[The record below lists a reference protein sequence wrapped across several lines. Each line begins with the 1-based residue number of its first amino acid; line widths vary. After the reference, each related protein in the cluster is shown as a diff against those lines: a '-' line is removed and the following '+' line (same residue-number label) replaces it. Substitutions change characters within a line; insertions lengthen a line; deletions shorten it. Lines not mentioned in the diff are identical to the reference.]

1 MSVTSYVKFNAASVA
16 TGIAAGVAGRAV
28 KDFAEGVRRGI
39 TGSTSPINHAKARGR
54 KNTEILAYP
63 FTVDEDE
70 QQGHYIMFNIYLH
83 GKGKLVTPKTAKQSA
98 TEARDIMAA
107 EFGVDDFRINPFAA
121 KQAFAASTEEGEV
134 GEEFN
139 FDESN
144 MANIVHGGM
153 TNKVT
158 SSFVGGSAEGK
169 INRSI
174 QLSQL
179 GPRQKQKTIALY
191 MPPTVDVNYTVN
203 YADEEIGSLA
213 MAGNEV
219 IQGFVRGTDVLS
231 KLQGMISDKVAGIG
245 GEALQSFV
253 ENTAET
259 FAGGAKALFELNR
272 GTVITPRMELMF
284 DGVGRRS
291 FSFTFSFIPK
301 NQDESRTVENIIFQF
316 KKFMMPEYSNPET
329 RREMN
334 IPATFE
340 IDYYYRNTRNDFI
353 NRISTCFLKTMDVKY
368 GGDRYTTYPAT
379 FTEGGKYG
387 LPPQKSTMTLNFQ
400 ELEIL
405 SRDHIEEG
413 Y

>member
-1 MSVTSYVKFNAASVA
+1 MSITNYVKFNAASLA
-16 TGIAAGVAGRAV
+16 TGIAAGVAGKAV

-54 KNTEILAYP
+54 KNTEIIAYP

-83 GKGKLVTPKTAKQSA
+83 GKGKLVTPKTAKQKAIEKQEELIAQYNLNEFQSR
-98 TEARDIMAA
+98 EQQIELVGRQAA
-107 EFGVDDFRINPFAA
+107 GMVDDFADIVQADINRA
-121 KQAFAASTEEGEV
+121 KRE
-134 GEEFN
+134 N
-139 FDESN
+139 
-144 MANIVHGGM
+144 
-153 TNKVT
+153 
-158 SSFVGGSAEGK
+158 FVGGSAGGN

-174 QLSQL
+174 QMSQL
-179 GPRQKQKTIALY
+179 GIRQKQKTIALY
-191 MPPTVDVNYTVN
+191 MPPTVDVQYQVK
-203 YADEEIGSLA
+203 YQDEDIGSLA

-219 IQGFVRGTDVLS
+219 IQGFMRGTDVLS
-231 KLQGMISDKVAGIG
+231 SLQGMISDKVASIG
-245 GEALQSFV
+245 GEALQAFV
-253 ENTAET
+253 ETTAET
-259 FAGGAKALFELNR
+259 FAGGARALFELNR

-291 FSFTFSFIPK
+291 FTFTFSFIPK

-316 KKFMMPEYSNPET
+316 KKFMMPEYSDPNT

-387 LPPQKSTMTLNFQ
+387 LPPQKSTMTLNFE
-400 ELEIL
+400 ELELL

>member
-1 MSVTSYVKFNAASVA
+1 MSVTSYVKFNAATVA

-83 GKGKLVTPKTAKQSA
+83 GKGKLVTPKTAKQKA
-98 TEARDIMAA
+98 QEALEKTAA
-107 EFGVDDFRINPFAA
+107 EYGVDVAGTTESFQSIQQQEEAVAQQAATMVDDYAEVVQEGATANRI
-121 KQAFAASTEEGEV
+121 
-134 GEEFN
+134 
-139 FDESN
+139 
-144 MANIVHGGM
+144 GG
-153 TNKVT
+153 
-158 SSFVGGSAEGK
+158 FIGGSAEGK
-169 INRSI
+169 INKSI
-174 QLSQL
+174 QMSQL
-179 GPRQKQKTIALY
+179 GIRQKQKTIALY
-191 MPPTVDVNYTVN
+191 MPPTVDVQYQVK
-203 YADEEIGSLA
+203 YQDEEIGSLA

-219 IQGFVRGTDVLS
+219 IQGFMRGTDVLS
-231 KLQGMISDKVAGIG
+231 SLQGMISDKVASIG
-245 GEALQSFV
+245 GEALQAFV
-253 ENTAET
+253 ETTAET
-259 FAGGAKALFELNR
+259 FAGGARALFELNR

-291 FSFTFSFIPK
+291 FTFTFSFIPK

-316 KKFMMPEYSNPET
+316 KKFMMPEYSDPNT

-387 LPPQKSTMTLNFQ
+387 LPPQKSTMTLNFE
-400 ELEIL
+400 ELELL

>member
-1 MSVTSYVKFNAASVA
+1 MSVTSYVKFNAATVA

-83 GKGKLVTPKTAKQSA
+83 GKGKLVTPKTAKQKAIEKQEELIAQYNLNEFQTREQQEELVARQAA
-98 TEARDIMAA
+98 TMQ
-107 EFGVDDFRINPFAA
+107 DDFADIVQADINRA
-121 KQAFAASTEEGEV
+121 KRE
-134 GEEFN
+134 N
-139 FDESN
+139 
-144 MANIVHGGM
+144 
-153 TNKVT
+153 
-158 SSFVGGSAEGK
+158 FVGGSAGGN

-174 QLSQL
+174 QMSQL
-179 GPRQKQKTIALY
+179 GIRQKQKTIALY
-191 MPPTVDVNYTVN
+191 MPPTVDVQYQVK
-203 YADEEIGSLA
+203 YQDEEIGSLA

-219 IQGFVRGTDVLS
+219 IQGFMRGTDVLS
-231 KLQGMISDKVAGIG
+231 SLQGMISDKVASIG
-245 GEALQSFV
+245 GEALQAFV
-253 ENTAET
+253 ETTAET
-259 FAGGAKALFELNR
+259 FAGGARALFELNR

-291 FSFTFSFIPK
+291 FTFTFSFIPK

-316 KKFMMPEYSNPET
+316 KKFMMPEYSDPNT

-387 LPPQKSTMTLNFQ
+387 LPPQKSTMTLNFE
-400 ELEIL
+400 ELELL

>member
-1 MSVTSYVKFNAASVA
+1 MSITNYVKFNAASLA
-16 TGIAAGVAGRAV
+16 TGIAAGVAGKAV

-54 KNTEILAYP
+54 KNTEIIAYP

-83 GKGKLVTPKTAKQSA
+83 GKGKLVTPKTAKQKAQEDQEKAIAEYGVESFQLIQDQ
-98 TEARDIMAA
+98 EAAA
-107 EFGVDDFRINPFAA
+107 AAAGMVDDFSQYVQADINRA
-121 KQAFAASTEEGEV
+121 KRE
-134 GEEFN
+134 N
-139 FDESN
+139 
-144 MANIVHGGM
+144 
-153 TNKVT
+153 
-158 SSFVGGSAEGK
+158 FVGGSAGGN

-174 QLSQL
+174 QMSQL
-179 GPRQKQKTIALY
+179 GIRQKQKTIALY
-191 MPPTVDVNYTVN
+191 MPPTVDVQYQVK
-203 YADEEIGSLA
+203 YQDEDIGSLA

-219 IQGFVRGTDVLS
+219 IQGFMRGTDVLS
-231 KLQGMISDKVAGIG
+231 SLQGMISDKVASIG
-245 GEALQSFV
+245 GEALQAFV
-253 ENTAET
+253 ETTAET
-259 FAGGAKALFELNR
+259 FAGGARALFELNR

-291 FSFTFSFIPK
+291 FTFTFSFIPK

-316 KKFMMPEYSNPET
+316 KKFMMPEYSDPNT

-387 LPPQKSTMTLNFQ
+387 LPPQKSTMTLNFE
-400 ELEIL
+400 ELELL

>member
-1 MSVTSYVKFNAASVA
+1 MSITNYVKFNAASLA
-16 TGIAAGVAGRAV
+16 TGIAAGVAGKAV

-54 KNTEILAYP
+54 KNTEIIAYP

-83 GKGKLVTPKTAKQSA
+83 GKGKLVTPKTAKQKAIEKQEELIAQYNLNEFQTREQQEELVARQAA
-98 TEARDIMAA
+98 TMQ
-107 EFGVDDFRINPFAA
+107 DDFADIVQADINRA
-121 KQAFAASTEEGEV
+121 KRE
-134 GEEFN
+134 N
-139 FDESN
+139 
-144 MANIVHGGM
+144 
-153 TNKVT
+153 
-158 SSFVGGSAEGK
+158 FVGGSAGGN

-174 QLSQL
+174 QMSQL
-179 GPRQKQKTIALY
+179 GIRQKQKTIALY
-191 MPPTVDVNYTVN
+191 MPPTVDVQYQVK
-203 YADEEIGSLA
+203 YQDEDIGSLA

-219 IQGFVRGTDVLS
+219 IQGFMRGTDVLS
-231 KLQGMISDKVAGIG
+231 SLQGMISDKVASIG
-245 GEALQSFV
+245 GEALQAFV
-253 ENTAET
+253 ETTAET
-259 FAGGAKALFELNR
+259 FAGGARALFELNR

-291 FSFTFSFIPK
+291 FTFTFSFIPK

-316 KKFMMPEYSNPET
+316 KKFMMPEYSDPNT

-387 LPPQKSTMTLNFQ
+387 LPPQKSTMTLNFE
-400 ELEIL
+400 ELELL

>member
-1 MSVTSYVKFNAASVA
+1 MSITNYVKFNAASLA
-16 TGIAAGVAGRAV
+16 TGIAAGVAGKAV

-54 KNTEILAYP
+54 KNTEIIAYP

-83 GKGKLVTPKTAKQSA
+83 GKGKLVTPKTAKQKAIEKQEELIAQYNLNEFQTREQQEELVARQAA
-98 TEARDIMAA
+98 TMQ
-107 EFGVDDFRINPFAA
+107 DDFADIVQADINRA
-121 KQAFAASTEEGEV
+121 KRE
-134 GEEFN
+134 N
-139 FDESN
+139 
-144 MANIVHGGM
+144 
-153 TNKVT
+153 
-158 SSFVGGSAEGK
+158 FVGGSAGGN

-174 QLSQL
+174 QMSQL
-179 GPRQKQKTIALY
+179 GIRQKQKTIALY
-191 MPPTVDVNYTVN
+191 MPPTVDVQYQVK
-203 YADEEIGSLA
+203 YQDEEIGSLA

-219 IQGFVRGTDVLS
+219 IQGFMRGTDVLS
-231 KLQGMISDKVAGIG
+231 SLQGMISDKVASIG
-245 GEALQSFV
+245 GEALQAFV
-253 ENTAET
+253 ETTAET
-259 FAGGAKALFELNR
+259 FAGGARALFELNR

-291 FSFTFSFIPK
+291 FTFTFSFIPK

-316 KKFMMPEYSNPET
+316 KKFMMPEYSDPNT

-387 LPPQKSTMTLNFQ
+387 LPPQKSTMTLNFE
-400 ELEIL
+400 ELELL

>member
-1 MSVTSYVKFNAASVA
+1 MSITNYVKFNATALA
-16 TGIAAGVAGRAV
+16 TGIAAGVANKAV
-28 KDFAEGVRRGI
+28 KDFAKGVRRGI

-83 GKGKLVTPKTAKQSA
+83 GKGKLVTPKTAKTKAQ
-98 TEARDIMAA
+98 EAQEKLVA
-107 EFGVDDFRINPFAA
+107 EFGVESFQTRQQQEEAVARQAATMVDDFSQYVQADINRA
-121 KQAFAASTEEGEV
+121 KRE
-134 GEEFN
+134 N
-139 FDESN
+139 
-144 MANIVHGGM
+144 
-153 TNKVT
+153 
-158 SSFVGGSAEGK
+158 FVGGSAEGN

-174 QLSQL
+174 QLSKL

-191 MPPTVDVNYTVN
+191 MPPTVDVQYQVK
-203 YADEEIGSLA
+203 YQDEEIGSLA
-213 MAGNEV
+213 MAGNEI
-219 IQGFVRGTDVLS
+219 IQGFKRGTDVLS
-231 KLQGMISDKVAGIG
+231 SLQGMISDKVAAIG
-245 GEALQSFV
+245 GEALQAFIETS
-253 ENTAET
+253 AET

-291 FSFTFSFIPK
+291 FTFTFVFIPK

-316 KKFMMPEYSNPET
+316 KKFMMPEYSDPNT

-387 LPPQKSTMTLNFQ
+387 LPPQKSTMTLNFE
-400 ELEIL
+400 ELELL